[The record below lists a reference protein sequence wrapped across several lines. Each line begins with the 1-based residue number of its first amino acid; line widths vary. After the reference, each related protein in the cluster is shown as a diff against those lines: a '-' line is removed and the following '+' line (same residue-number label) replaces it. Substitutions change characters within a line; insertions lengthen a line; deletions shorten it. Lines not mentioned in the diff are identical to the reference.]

1 MGDLRESARG
11 AGRMA
16 VEVIAHLRLS
26 LWLAALGAI
35 VLYAFFVAIATVPPQ
50 QIAKVTA
57 AMAAVAAL
65 IAIRQLRLD
74 NELASP
80 GGDPALR
87 RACNRQRE
95 RRGF

>member
-1 MGDLRESARG
+1 MSATARG
-11 AGRMA
+11 RAA
-16 VEVIAHLRLS
+16 IELIAHLRLS

-35 VLYAFFVAIATVPPQ
+35 VLYGFFVAIATVPPQ
-50 QIAKVTA
+50 QVAKLSL
-57 AMAAVAAL
+57 AMAVLATL
-65 IAIRQLRLD
+65 IAIRQLRLN

-80 GGDPALR
+80 AGDPALR